1 MKHTNIAKR
10 ALACGLAFALVVT
23 GAGFSSIDVAAKKS
37 KSKAK
42 LNKAKVSVIAGSTTT
57 LKVKKAKKKVKWSTS
72 NKKVVKI
79 TKTSGKKKENV
90 TVQGIKKGS
99 AVVTAKVGKQKLK
112 CKVKV
117 QANKIKSVSV
127 DKLDYSALTVK
138 FTKKTPLNVGDV
150 KIAVKAYKSGSYN
163 LNPKV
168 EALSTKDQKTYRL
181 YLTSSVPLN
190 AYVQVKQ
197 GKYIKEVQ
205 NKQSFMPHEKEVTFL
220 LEKEVVFNRTLK
232 GCFRQA
238 VGDISCSLKKGN
250 KLPKGLSLVGKR
262 GIIKGIPSVAGE
274 TKVTLIAKD
283 EAGRKANLSVTF
295 KVYDETTIAAGDSKN
310 NKVKLDDCMADVNAS
325 MLATPTPG
333 VAESSSPTY
342 NPVSGGGISLPI
354 ASLPVAPVP
363 LPSATAAPTVTVD
376 PTVVFDYYDIEPKGG
391 SGSYKYDVV
400 QTGTDAVKLNTDI
413 EDAATHQITKK
424 AAASAR
430 LYIPYGLGAGVHTYT
445 INITDAADA
454 ARVTTATIEIN
465 VIDNFNISGT
475 VKDSKDSPLSG
486 HERIYFYPEDAVNG
500 ADYVARRTYQKYQ
513 NNKLVAG
520 NHHSGYGYDD
530 YESLTSKNGDEFDV
544 YYHNNTSVVGPYP
557 IPTILTEEPT
567 PTPAGSSAAPANPAA
582 SPTATPYKVADLEAG
597 NYAAEVPAGTYT
609 VKVEGNNGVAYEL
622 DDKVTVSA
630 DAIGAANLTMPVRFA
645 NVTAT
650 AKFANDKAIANDR
663 IYFETENRQYEWWT
677 FAVRTNYLGAFTAS
691 IPAGTYKMY
700 WLDEDGKAQ
709 YFTND
714 VKVEEATDVNLGDQK
729 LAVSRYEVT
738 GTFKIHEINVDGAEV
753 DVLAPG
759 ETLYFYD
766 ANGNVKT
773 IRTKYDSSYDAAA
786 GKRVEGPKHGTF
798 DKLLL
803 DNGTYTVRYSD
814 SSYYDDDY
822 VSTSTMRTIGTVA
835 VNGADVKQD
844 FVFNSLSA
852 GITAEFANA
861 AALTLEQESVM
872 ASTGNND
879 LLARFVIPDTADMSS
894 VNYDVSVKLNGNQSL
909 SHSIAIYKESGDAT
923 KTYTWVGAVYD
934 DVATIPMMGGTYV
947 MRLTPY
953 KTDGTQVIGN
963 VNVKVSK
970 HLRAYEKS
978 STALTLNTPATL
990 ACAKNVKDDDLK
1002 YVAYAKIAV
1011 EANKTYV
1018 VNYASK
1024 TIGVND
1030 IDVRCV
1036 SGDIDK
1042 LSSPG
1047 GASMGSGTY
1056 TFTANSS
1063 GDVYLEFAT
1072 YDTIY
1077 STIDVTATEQ
1087 APVAQ

>member
-23 GAGFSSIDVAAKKS
+23 GAGFSSIDVSAKKS
-37 KSKAK
+37 KSGAK
-42 LNKAKVSVIAGSTTT
+42 LSKSKVSVIAGSTTT

-79 TKTSGKKKENV
+79 TKTSGKKKENA
-90 TVQGIKKGS
+90 TVQGLKKGS

-117 QANKIKSVSV
+117 QANNIKSVSV

-150 KIAVKAYKSGSYN
+150 KVAVKAYKSGSYN

-190 AYVQVKQ
+190 AFVQVKV
-197 GKYIKEVQ
+197 GKFIKEVQ
-205 NKQSFMPHEKEVTFL
+205 NKQSFMAYEEEVTFL
-220 LEKEVVFNRTLK
+220 LEKEVVFNRMLK

-262 GIIKGIPSVAGE
+262 GIIKGIPSEAGE
-274 TKVTLIAKD
+274 TEVTLIAKD

-310 NKVKLDDCMADVNAS
+310 NEVKLDDCMADVNAS
-325 MLATPTPG
+325 MLATPTPNA
-333 VAESSSPTY
+333 AESSSPSY
-342 NPVSGGGISLPI
+342 PVSEGSVSVPI
-354 ASLPVAPVP
+354 VTGTVPGAS
-363 LPSATAAPTVTVD
+363 AAPTVTVN
-376 PTVVFDYYDIEPKGG
+376 PTTVFDWYDIEPKGG
-391 SGSYKYDVV
+391 SGSYKYDLV

-454 ARVTTATIEIN
+454 ARVTTAIIEIN
-465 VIDNFNISGT
+465 VIDNFNISGI

-486 HERIYFYPEDAVNG
+486 HERIYFYPEDAVNAG
-500 ADYVARRTYQKYQ
+500 DYVERRTYLKYQ
-513 NNKLVAG
+513 GNKLVAG
-520 NHHSGYGYDD
+520 NHQNGYGYDD
-530 YESLTSKNGDEFDV
+530 YESFTSKNGDEYDV
-544 YYHNNTSVVGPYP
+544 YYHDNTSVVGPYP

-567 PTPAGSSAAPANPAA
+567 PTPAAASATPAADPAA

-622 DDKVTVSA
+622 DDKVTVAA

-645 NVTAT
+645 NVTAI

-677 FAVRTNYLGAFTAS
+677 FAVRTNYMGAFTAS

-709 YFTND
+709 YFTSD
-714 VKVEEATDVNLGDQK
+714 IKVEEATDVNLGDQK
-729 LAVSRYEVT
+729 LAVARYEVT
-738 GTFKIHEINVDGAEV
+738 GTFKIHETNIDGAEV
-753 DVLAPG
+753 DTLAPG
-759 ETLYFYD
+759 RTLYFYD

-773 IRTKYDSSYDAAA
+773 AWTKYDRDYDTAA
-786 GKRVEGPKHGTF
+786 GKMVEGPKHGTF

-822 VSTSTMRTIGTVA
+822 VGTSTMHTIGTVT

-844 FVFNSLSA
+844 FVYNSLPA
-852 GITAEFANA
+852 GITAEYANA

-879 LLARFVIPDTADMSS
+879 LLARFVIPDAADMSS

-909 SHSIAIYKESGDAT
+909 SNSVAIYKELGDAT
-923 KTYTWVGAVYD
+923 KTYTWVGSVYNE
-934 DVATIPMMGGTYV
+934 VTTIPMTGGTYV
-947 MRLTPY
+947 MRLTPFNA
-953 KTDGTQVIGN
+953 DGTQVIGN

-970 HLRAYEKS
+970 HLKAYEKS

-990 ACAKNVKDDDLK
+990 VCAKNVKDDDLK

-1018 VNYASK
+1018 VNYAAK
-1024 TIGVND
+1024 TIGVDD
-1030 IDVRCV
+1030 ISVSCV
-1036 SGDIDK
+1036 SGDIYK
-1042 LSSPG
+1042 TSPSGIVKG
-1047 GASMGSGTY
+1047 GIGTGTY
-1056 TFTANSS
+1056 TFTAESS

-1072 YDTIY
+1072 NDTIY
-1077 STIDVTATEQ
+1077 SSIDVTVTEQ
-1087 APVAQ
+1087 AAVAQ